1 MRAFVETRITRCICI
16 FAGYTL
22 KRDEFRPGKTTIRE
36 LSQLST
42 TILWYLTHAI
52 LSLRTNRYV
61 PPDDPYLDHK
71 QRLDL
76 AFKDISE
83 KLEVSPDTAIMF
95 LLDVVKTLSVYS
107 MDTLRYKS
115 EIVRDSLTPQDI
127 LIMQK
132 LEDLKSCRRHWER
145 EFLDVVTSV
154 GANSEVLRGNLTDC
168 GLSKVNQ
175 KMYAGKQSYLLSS
188 MRFVIFC
195 CSCLREK
202 LCL

>member
-1 MRAFVETRITRCICI
+1 
-16 FAGYTL
+16 
-22 KRDEFRPGKTTIRE
+22 
-36 LSQLST
+36 
-42 TILWYLTHAI
+42 
-52 LSLRTNRYV
+52 
-61 PPDDPYLDHK
+61 
-71 QRLDL
+71 
-76 AFKDISE
+76 
-83 KLEVSPDTAIMF
+83 MF

-145 EFLDVVTSV
+145 EFSDVVTSV

-175 KMYAGKQSYLLSS
+175 KSYAGKQLYFKLLLSS

-195 CSCLREK
+195 CSCLRNEK
-202 LCL
+202 NCVYEICKVINTYYIIILNHYKELNKSKFTNFNQSSKRNKTLYLLPRYYATKILHKI